1 VSASVWAEVG
11 RVLVGWPM
19 TYRSE
24 NNLRETVVDDQ
35 RSEQWKAAKMRSDN
49 AIRGN

>member
-1 VSASVWAEVG
+1 MFNLANANCRVDTWVSASVWAEVG

-24 NNLRETVVDDQ
+24 NNLRETVIDDQ
-35 RSEQWKAAKMRSDN
+35 RSEQ
-49 AIRGN
+49 